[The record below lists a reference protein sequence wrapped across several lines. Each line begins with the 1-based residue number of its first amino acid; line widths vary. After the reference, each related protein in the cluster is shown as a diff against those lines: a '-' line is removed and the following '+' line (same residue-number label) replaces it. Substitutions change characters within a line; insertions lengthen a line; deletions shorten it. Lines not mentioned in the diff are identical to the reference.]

1 MMELEI
7 YGKENFMIIDASKI
21 KNEKFIM
28 FGGRQCGKTYTN
40 LMMQSAYVESLLTGL
55 PVEVKLEFVKVKI
68 D

>member
-1 MMELEI
+1 
-7 YGKENFMIIDASKI
+7 MIIDASKI